1 MVKKKYILI
10 IDDSTTSLMNAK
22 EVLLNNFRLSMC
34 KSGKQGIEMI
44 KKSEDKPDLI
54 LLDIDTPNPGGF
66 ETLDEI
72 NKDEFL
78 SNIPVILLTGAND
91 EVQNEVKGLNMG
103 AMDFIKKPF
112 VPDIMIGRINR
123 ILEVCEL
130 RKRLEGQVQNKTKEL
145 KELNEYTNEIKMMAR
160 KDGLTG
166 IFNRSYIE
174 DSIKERLSNVKCGV
188 LFMID
193 IDDFKSIND
202 SYGHIAGDEVLKKF
216 ADIIKNAMGS
226 KGTIGRIGG
235 DEFIAFYESDSN
247 RENVACVANKIINQI
262 GSFEFSFK
270 PLLKVSASIGMAV
283 VPDDGCSFMDL
294 YSKADKALYYVKQN
308 GKQHYH
314 FYSDESEESG
324 SKLCVD
330 ADIDAI
336 KKIIG
341 GCEDNKGAYLVE
353 YEGFKNIYKFLERVI
368 ERTNDSYQIM
378 LFTITDT
385 TGHIP
390 DTDIVS
396 RAMNTME
403 DIISNHL
410 RKGDV
415 ATNFSSCQYIVILTG
430 VNTRR
435 CDIVAAR
442 ILEMFRQEFNNEDII
457 IQYVS
462 SKIVD

>member
-1 MVKKKYILI
+1 
-10 IDDSTTSLMNAK
+10 
-22 EVLLNNFRLSMC
+22 
-34 KSGKQGIEMI
+34 
-44 KKSEDKPDLI
+44 
-54 LLDIDTPNPGGF
+54 
-66 ETLDEI
+66 
-72 NKDEFL
+72 
-78 SNIPVILLTGAND
+78 
-91 EVQNEVKGLNMG
+91 
-103 AMDFIKKPF
+103 
-112 VPDIMIGRINR
+112 
-123 ILEVCEL
+123 
-130 RKRLEGQVQNKTKEL
+130 
-145 KELNEYTNEIKMMAR
+145 
-160 KDGLTG
+160 
-166 IFNRSYIE
+166 
-174 DSIKERLSNVKCGV
+174 
-188 LFMID
+188 
-193 IDDFKSIND
+193 
-202 SYGHIAGDEVLKKF
+202 
-216 ADIIKNAMGS
+216 MGS

-235 DEFIAFYESDSN
+235 DEFIAFY
-247 RENVACVANKIINQI
+247 
-262 GSFEFSFK
+262 
-270 PLLKVSASIGMAV
+270 
-283 VPDDGCSFMDL
+283 
-294 YSKADKALYYVKQN
+294 
-308 GKQHYH
+308 
-314 FYSDESEESG
+314 ESEESG

-353 YEGFKNIYKFLERVI
+353 YEGFKNIYKFLERVV

-457 IQYVS
+457 I
-462 SKIVD
+462 